1 MTDFAKALRETMEE
15 CNLRATFLAEH
26 SGLTDQQISAFR
38 NGKRPMQSDNL
49 QRLIDALP
57 PTARIAFF
65 SKCMMSKIGER
76 EISELLKAIALEM
89 RRHADES
96 DAESDKSFALMMH

>member
-15 CNLRATFLAEH
+15 CNLRATFIAEH
-26 SGLTDQQISAFR
+26 SGLTDQQISTFR

-57 PTARIAFF
+57 PTARIVFF

>member
-65 SKCMMSKIGER
+65 SKCMMSKIGDR
-76 EISELLKAIALEM
+76 EIAELLKAIATEM
-89 RRHADES
+89 RRHADENEAKS
-96 DAESDKSFALMMH
+96 EKSFALVSN